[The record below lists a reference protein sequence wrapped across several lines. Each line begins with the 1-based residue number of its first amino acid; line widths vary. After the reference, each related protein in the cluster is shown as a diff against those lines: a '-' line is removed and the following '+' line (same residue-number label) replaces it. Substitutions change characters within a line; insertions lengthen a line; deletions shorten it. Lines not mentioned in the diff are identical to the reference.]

1 MAEESLGYVER
12 DATQEEGEEE
22 KPLEVL
28 EY

>member
-1 MAEESLGYVER
+1 MVEENLGYVKR
-12 DATQEEGEEE
+12 DATQEGEEE